1 MHYSATGQFIN
12 NTEKFTN
19 VNNKR
24 TVEGFIHNLNNLTRN
39 IERFV
44 DSSMDAPT
52 ASSVAASSV
61 DVPVSNSSAPA
72 DVREDQQSITIGGIQ
87 YIVGKQGVK
96 GPVGPT
102 GPTGPQGNPGPKGD
116 TGLTGDI
123 GPVGPAGAQGPQG
136 PQGLIGLTGPQG
148 ATGAD
153 GPIGPIGTQGP
164 QGPQGDPFD
173 NVTIKTQ
180 VCNFYTTLNQAFPDK
195 QITGP
200 NFCQQQA
207 PTAPVASMQ
216 APVTQA
222 AVPAASAEGFMNARP
237 LCPKGYMRDP
247 FNDKNCVF
255 KR

>member
-19 VNNKR
+19 VKNKR
-24 TVEGFIHNLNNLTRN
+24 TVEGFINNLNNLTRN

-44 DSSMDAPT
+44 DSSDAAP
-52 ASSVAASSV
+52 ADSSV
-61 DVPVSNSSAPA
+61 DVPVDVPVVSVASVAAPVSNSSAPA
-72 DVREDQQSITIGGIQ
+72 DVREEQQSITIGGIQ

-96 GPVGPT
+96 GPVGPV

-116 TGLTGDI
+116 TGATGDI

-148 ATGAD
+148 ATGVD
-153 GPIGPIGTQGP
+153 GPIGPIGPQGP

-173 NVTIKTQ
+173 NVTIKSQ

-207 PTAPVASMQ
+207 PTAPLASVA

-222 AVPAASAEGFMNARP
+222 AVPAASAEGFRNIR
-237 LCPKGYMRDP
+237 R
-247 FNDKNCVF
+247 
-255 KR
+255 R